1 MKIKFVVLSTS
12 QFGINSANAILE
24 SGHEISAIISMP
36 KISLPNNSANI
47 KQYATQK
54 NISFHE
60 FLDINSPNSIKIL
73 RQIDPDYI
81 FVSWPKIIGKEVL
94 DIPKNFCI
102 GSHPTALP
110 FNRGRH
116 PLHWIIDL
124 GIHETKLSFFE
135 LDEGYDTGNII
146 LQYPIQIAND
156 DTITDVDSKV
166 NLAAYE
172 GTKILC
178 LKLILELSYSKE
190 KQNHELA
197 NYWRMRTPHDV
208 TLDLRMPAA
217 SIIKLVRSFTLPYP
231 CANLIFNKHVIK
243 IKKVTV
249 IKTEKS
255 SEDLQRIE
263 PGRIISVDSSKITA
277 KAGDNI
283 IELFSIDPLPKEMT
297 TAQYIHPPS
306 KYIMQYDLEFY

>member
-12 QFGINSANAILE
+12 QFGINIANAILD

-36 KISLPNNSANI
+36 KSSLPNNSTNI

-94 DIPKNFCI
+94 DIPRNFCI

-124 GIHETKLSFFE
+124 GINETKLSFFE
-135 LDEGYDTGNII
+135 LDEGIDTGNII

-156 DTITDVDSKV
+156 DTITDVNSKV

-172 GTKILC
+172 STKILC
-178 LKLILELSYSKE
+178 LKLILEPSYSKE

-208 TLDLRMPAA
+208 TLDLRMSAA
-217 SIIKLVRSFTLPYP
+217 SITKLVQSFMLPYP
-231 CANLIFNKHVIK
+231 CANLIFNKHIIK

-277 KAGDNI
+277 KAGDKL
-283 IELFSIDPLPKEMT
+283 IELLSIGLLPKEMT
-297 TAQYIHPPS
+297 TAKYIDPPS
-306 KYIMQYDLEFY
+306 KYIMQYDLKFY